1 MFNFSQFLSEGAK
14 NKEFNV
20 NDAKGKL
27 FEILAGSHIKHGSDN
42 SGKPAAFLTHYRDE
56 NGSSPQAVHDYI
68 KRELQKR
75 HPGMYE
81 QINDHAREAAQRAK
95 DYLKSQGH
103 HTVNEVAWTSQKA
116 DHKSFTGVED
126 ANSDADIML
135 HTNKG
140 PIGVSLKYGTQKN
153 PNLRNPGL
161 DSIEQLAG
169 LKKGAITGLYN
180 QHQKNVR
187 DLGFT
192 GSQGD
197 NHEEFKANK
206 NSKKAVAAVDSGLR
220 TRREI
225 ARSWQNGY
233 ARMNSDQLREKIV
246 SLVSPETKFEHFRM
260 HTRPTAAGVG
270 HHIGHIQD
278 DIRNALSNYAEFKA
292 LPHSGS
298 GISVQIL
305 GRHHDS
311 DEFHPVI
318 THGVKGTSGPMKGMN
333 GTTTLSLKSPKAP
346 KAQKVSKATKNI
358 TPDEMGSGEHGGK
371 SFHGPGELSLSN
383 KFEQA
388 YSGA

>member
-1 MFNFSQFLSEGAK
+1 MFNFSQFLSEGVG
-14 NKEFNV
+14 NKEFSV

-27 FEILAGSHIKHGSDN
+27 FEILAGSHIKHGSDK
-42 SGKPAAFLTHYRDE
+42 SGMPAAFLTHYRDE

-103 HTVNEVAWTSQKA
+103 HTINEVAWTSQKA
-116 DHKSFTGVED
+116 DHKSFTGVDD

-161 DSIEQLAG
+161 DSIEKLAG
-169 LKKGAITGLYN
+169 LKKGAITGLYD
-180 QHQKNVR
+180 QHQQNIR

-192 GSQGD
+192 GTQDD
-197 NHEEFKANK
+197 NHEKFKENK
-206 NSKKAVAAVDSGLR
+206 LSPVSVAAVESGLR

-225 ARSWQNGY
+225 AKVWQDGY
-233 ARMNSDQLREKIV
+233 AGMNSKQLREKIV

-260 HTRPTAAGVG
+260 HTRSTASGVE

-278 DIRNALSNYAEFKA
+278 DVRNSLDNYAEFKA
-292 LPHSGS
+292 VPHSGS

-305 GRHHDS
+305 GRHHGS

-318 THGVKGTSGPMKGMN
+318 THGIKGTSGPMKGMN
-333 GTTTLSLKSPKAP
+333 GTTTLSLRTPKSKPAP
-346 KAQKVSKATKNI
+346 VKI
-358 TPDEMGSGEHGGK
+358 TPDEVGSGEHGGK
-371 SFHGPGELSLSN
+371 SFYGPGE
-383 KFEQA
+383 Q
-388 YSGA
+388 